1 MRLKK
6 PKTSYG
12 EEMKKVQKKDI
23 YKLLSQWHEEFTVF
37 VPSKETGVAQMTRWD
52 GEDTSFLDWYR
63 NTVIPPKA
71 NFLPNMEKIFGF
83 RKDTDGYHLELPAAE
98 EQKQLI
104 FGIRPC
110 DAKALAIIDMIFK
123 DAYEDTYYLT
133 RKKNTLLI
141 GMGCVNPYDSC
152 FCTSL
157 GISPAESTDVDLM
170 LTDIGDEFL
179 IEEVTDQGKELIAR
193 TEGVEEA
200 SQDDEA
206 RARDAREAAYQ
217 KVTRKIDTRE
227 ISQKLSSSFEN
238 EEFWGKVAAKCVSCG
253 ICTFLCPT
261 CYCFD
266 INDEAVRGDGARF
279 RNWDSCSFPVYTQ
292 MPVENPREEK
302 WRRVRQKVYHKY
314 TFYPMLFDVIACT
327 GCGRCIR
334 LCPVNWDITQTLE
347 SLPAEAT
354 T

>member
-12 EEMKKVQKKDI
+12 EEMKKVQKKNI
-23 YKLLSQWHEEFTVF
+23 YKLLSQWHKEFTVF

-71 NFLPNMEKIFGF
+71 NFLPNMEKMFGF

-98 EQKQLI
+98 DQKQLI

-157 GISPAESTDVDLM
+157 GSSPTESTDVDLM

-193 TEGVEEA
+193 TEGVAEA

-206 RARDAREAAYQ
+206 RTRDAREAACE
-217 KVTRKIDTRE
+217 KVTRKIDTGE

-302 WRRVRQKVYHKY
+302 WRRVRQKAPGA
-314 TFYPMLFDVIACT
+314 TT
-327 GCGRCIR
+327 
-334 LCPVNWDITQTLE
+334 W
-347 SLPAEAT
+347 SLPCKRWVR
-354 T
+354 